1 MKKTDTNSVTSIQ
14 PAAAPQIIELSEI
27 PAQQGKGAAILSSSM
42 DAIEH
47 VKIRLAVQVGEATIT
62 IGELNTMKE
71 EHVIKLESLADA
83 PVDIL
88 LEGRVVARGQLVAVD
103 DNFGVRITE
112 LPRTR

>member
-1 MKKTDTNSVTSIQ
+1 MKNSETEIIQ
-14 PAAAPQIIELSEI
+14 LNPQMIELSEI
-27 PAQQGKGAAILSSSM
+27 APHHGKGPAIISDSL

-47 VKIRLAVQVGEATIT
+47 VKVRLVVQVGEASIT
-62 IGELNTMKE
+62 VGELHAMKE

-112 LPRTR
+112 LPKARL